1 MRKGIPLAI
10 AFFVWVCVASIF
22 PAGAETGEADSPGP
36 TLTGGMPETVT
47 LGSLAD
53 RYEPVDFDHSGHV
66 DMASGC
72 GDCHHQHGTDQLLGC
87 RECHSLDSSAFRRS
101 VKVEMFRACRECHA
115 GPSPKPDPA
124 RTGLAAAYHR
134 ACFRCHREVG
144 SVGEDPKGCTEMC
157 HARKETAKTA
167 RDERPKTVPR

>member
-10 AFFVWVCVASIF
+10 AFFVWVCVAS
-22 PAGAETGEADSPGP
+22 PLPGGAGPGGTASETP
-36 TLTGGMPETVT
+36 TSTGGMPVTVT
-47 LGSLAD
+47 LGNLTD
-53 RYEPVDFDHSGHV
+53 RYEPVEFDHSGHV

-87 RECHSLDSSAFRRS
+87 RNCHSLDPSAFRKSVNVETFRS
-101 VKVEMFRACRECHA
+101 CKECHA
-115 GPSPKPDPA
+115 GPSQKPDPA

-157 HARKETAKTA
+157 HALKETAKTA
-167 RDERPKTVPR
+167 RDKRPKTVPR